1 MFYLKFEFNNIQDE
15 RLKRKTKWIMS
26 LLNKCCTQICFTA
39 LYFEWSFKSMWA
51 GGAIFL
57 LLLLLLCFPSLTIII
72 FRFFSVKLNAHK
84 LQPFVNCSANKHFRG
99 LVLLSSFLFAL
110 LCFVVV
116 VFSLDSAVRISQSKC
131 VCKFF

>member
-1 MFYLKFEFNNIQDE
+1 MP
-15 RLKRKTKWIMS
+15 

-39 LYFEWSFKSMWA
+39 LYFERSFKSMWA

-84 LQPFVNCSANKHFRG
+84 LQPFVNCSANKHFGG
-99 LVLLSSFLFAL
+99 LVLLSFYWLY
-110 LCFVVV
+110 FVVV
-116 VFSLDSAVRISQSKC
+116 VFFFSRFCSSNQSIEMCMQILLMNGMCTLNCVYVRCLTIDRIPK
-131 VCKFF
+131 